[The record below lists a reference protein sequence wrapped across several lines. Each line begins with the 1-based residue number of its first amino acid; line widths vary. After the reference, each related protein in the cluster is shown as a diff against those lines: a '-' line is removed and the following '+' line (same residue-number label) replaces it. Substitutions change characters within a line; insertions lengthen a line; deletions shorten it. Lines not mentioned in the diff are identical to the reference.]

1 MERHVMNILCSGNP
15 THQTVASAISK
26 TFPDAH
32 FASRATGYDLRLL
45 DLKNESYFRNRI
57 INYNVFINSSFIAVD
72 VQLKLL
78 EITYQEWMRADIKGH
93 IVNIGSTAENSN
105 NQQYANYVKSKRL
118 LRKRSLE
125 LNEESGISGV
135 RTTHAIVDGINDGKS
150 EHANWL
156 DLNHVAAAIGW
167 VLSQPYNIP
176 LLQLENRK

>member
-1 MERHVMNILCSGNP
+1 MQIICTGNP
-15 THQTVASAISK
+15 KDRTLASAIGK
-26 TFPDAH
+26 IFPDTH
-32 FASRATGYDLRLL
+32 FASRASGYDLRLL
-45 DLKNESYFRNRI
+45 DLENENYFRSRI
-57 INYNVFINSSFIAVD
+57 INYNVFVNSSFIAVD

-125 LNEESGISGV
+125 LNDESGISGV
-135 RTTHAIVDGINDGKS
+135 RTTHVIVSGVTDGKS
-150 EHANWL
+150 EHADWL
-156 DLNHVAAAIGW
+156 DLGHVASAIGW
-167 VLSQPYNIP
+167 VLEQPYNIP